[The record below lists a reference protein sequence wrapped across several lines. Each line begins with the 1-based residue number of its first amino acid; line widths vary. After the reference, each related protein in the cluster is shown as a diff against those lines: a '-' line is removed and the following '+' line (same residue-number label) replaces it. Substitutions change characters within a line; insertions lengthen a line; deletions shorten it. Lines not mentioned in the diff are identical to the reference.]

1 MHKHFDVLTT
11 SSPLSFCENEVS
23 SQSTHFHKLFCFQ
36 QFGIFNREKKKKE
49 RLKTSCTCKCC
60 GRSFIHSKCNFHWI
74 LPFGFRSTTQGCFQ
88 TLPWGSPL
96 IASP

>member
-36 QFGIFNREKKKKE
+36 QFGIFNREKKKK
-49 RLKTSCTCKCC
+49 RTSENQLHLQMLRKELH
-60 GRSFIHSKCNFHWI
+60 SFKMQF
-74 LPFGFRSTTQGCFQ
+74 
-88 TLPWGSPL
+88 PL
-96 IASP
+96 DPSLWF